1 MPRTKKEIS
10 EKYHSAFATRL
21 RRLLDEEKMT
31 QALLA
36 EQLQVS
42 PQAVSRWCNGD
53 NEPPLATVPQIAK
66 FSNVSADWLLGSDG
80 PRSTNAD
87 LQAVCAYTKLDEKA
101 ADALRLGPVADFIN
115 GLFANGLEKQYM
127 EKEDGAYDF
136 IKGAAAHVVRHEDR
150 RDQIKKAPGGK
161 EALKKLERFEP
172 KEKWYTEEALNI
184 LSCVAVTITQI
195 YEREKALQVNIQSRW
210 RRPSVSAAEEVDDNA
225 AKE

>member
-21 RRLLDEEKMT
+21 RRLLDEKKMT

-36 EQLQVS
+36 EQLQIT

-66 FSNVSADWLLGSDG
+66 FFNVSVDWLLGSDG

-87 LQAVCAYTKLDEKA
+87 LQAVCTYTKLDEKA

-115 GLFANGLEKQYM
+115 ELFANGLEKQYM
-127 EKEDGAYDF
+127 AAYDF
-136 IKGAAAHVVRHEDR
+136 IKGAAAYVVRRENQ
-150 RDQIKKAPGGK
+150 RDQLKKVPGG
-161 EALKKLERFEP
+161 ENALKKREEFEP
-172 KEKWYTEEALNI
+172 EEAWYPDKALRM
-184 LSCVAVTITQI
+184 LPCVAKTIPQI
-195 YEREKALQVNIQSRW
+195 YEREKALQMNIQSRW
-210 RRPSVSAAEEVDDNA
+210 RRTSALAVEEVDDNA